1 TSNPAAR
8 ARSRKNPKPAPT
20 LSNERPGASRRSWRT
35 ARTITPALRML
46 PLRDRR
52 GVEREVVLVGVEVL
66 QLVGPRL
73 GGEKSAVAAAQHAM
87 RASLAERREVATLA
101 PAAAIGVRR
110 EHVPGHGRPDGERDR
125 AGLRAVRAAGIV
137 RTFCRVAGL
146 NGWPW
151 LMALMA

>member
-1 TSNPAAR
+1 
-8 ARSRKNPKPAPT
+8 
-20 LSNERPGASRRSWRT
+20 
-35 ARTITPALRML
+35 
-46 PLRDRR
+46 
-52 GVEREVVLVGVEVL
+52 
-66 QLVGPRL
+66 
-73 GGEKSAVAAAQHAM
+73 M

-151 LMALMA
+151 LMALMAASRTEKNASRVSSRAARNAGSAFRPAASARLVSVAVAIT